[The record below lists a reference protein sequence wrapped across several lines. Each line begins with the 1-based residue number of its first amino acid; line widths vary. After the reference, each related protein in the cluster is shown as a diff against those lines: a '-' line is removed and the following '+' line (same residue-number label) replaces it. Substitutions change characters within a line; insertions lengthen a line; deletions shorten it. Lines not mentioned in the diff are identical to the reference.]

1 MAIGDDAKAGGYA
14 IVPNSDEEGKV
25 KYGAREINRTRDY
38 VAQLKTTML
47 AKFPTSWAINKGGT
61 GSTTKAGARTNL
73 GIRSGTGNP
82 SGGEN
87 GDIYFKIV

>member
-1 MAIGDDAKAGGYA
+1 MAIGDDAEAQGYA
-14 IVPNSDEEGKV
+14 LVPNSNEEGKV

-38 VAQLKTTML
+38 IAQLKVVVAGL
-47 AKFPTSWAINKGGT
+47 IPTSWAINKGGT
-61 GSTTKAGARTNL
+61 GATTKSAARTNL
-73 GIRSGTGNP
+73 GIRSGTANP